1 MTPVESRNGRC
12 HRVASQEAQES
23 VDVMRRTGHLV
34 IPAESLTR
42 TPIRGRNPLSSGTGR
57 ACSG

>member
-12 HRVASQEAQES
+12 HRVASQQTQES

-34 IPAESLTR
+34 IPAESLPR
-42 TPIRGRNPLSSGTGR
+42 TPIRSRNPLSSGTGR
-57 ACSG
+57 ACGG